1 MKGRNVEIRG
11 DGPDHKGGAM
21 ALVDIRDGRG
31 NLLRRMPEAEA
42 LRVVAVGGEPHRNQ
56 SGRLFR
62 VDVSLP
68 GSVFDASRTTKNAL
82 MAGRRIGTAHT
93 QHDDKR
99 CANWRLEV
107 HQ

>member
-21 ALVDIRDGRG
+21 PLVDIRDEHG

-42 LRVVAVGGEPHRNQ
+42 LHVVAGGGEPHRNQ
-56 SGRLFR
+56 RGRLFR

-68 GSVFDASRTTKNAL
+68 SSVFDASRTTKNAL
-82 MAGRRIGTAHT
+82 ISGRRIGAAHT

-99 CANWRLEV
+99 CANWTLEV
-107 HQ
+107 HR